1 MYSTRRLTR
10 LPDES
15 LRDGLS
21 RASQKLIIAKVLGE
35 YNLSFGQASAKTRKS
50 KIVMARHMIH
60 YLLTADADKSFQDIS
75 YVFGLNHCTIINSR
89 NKIEDLMET
98 NREFKLKLITVITK
112 INREL

>member
-1 MYSTRRLTR
+1 MHSTRRITR

-21 RASQKLIIAKVLGE
+21 RASQKVIIKSVLSE
-35 YNLSFGQASAKTRKS
+35 YNLSFEQAAVKKRSS

-60 YLLTADADKSFQDIS
+60 YLLTVDADKSFQDIS

-112 INREL
+112 INRAQ